1 MDCKNSPTTERIT
14 MEDTQLTPLTQEEK
28 ATVEQIIEEFFKNV
42 GVDATTEV
50 SFGDTD
56 ASVLLETEDTGIVIG
71 YHGEVLESLQLL
83 LSLVVAKKIGRFVR
97 VSIEVGDYR
106 KNREAYLQNL
116 ALKAKDRAITEHSE
130 QVISQLR
137 SWERRVVHLF
147 LQDDADVETESAG
160 EGKDRVLV
168 IRPRS

>member
-1 MDCKNSPTTERIT
+1 
-14 MEDTQLTPLTQEEK
+14 MEEQVLTPLTDDEK
-28 ATVEQIIEEFFKNV
+28 KLIEKTVDEFFKEV
-42 GVDATTEV
+42 GVEGTTEITFSDEGV
-50 SFGDTD
+50 SI
-56 ASVLLETEDTGIVIG
+56 LLETDDTGIVIG

-83 LSLVVAKKIGRFVR
+83 LSLVIAKKLDRFQR
-97 VSIEVGDYR
+97 VSIEVGDYK

-116 ALKAKDRAITEHSE
+116 ALKAKDRALSEHSE

-147 LQDDADVETESAG
+147 LQDDEDVETESVG

-168 IRPRS
+168 IRPRSES

>member
-1 MDCKNSPTTERIT
+1 
-14 MEDTQLTPLTQEEK
+14 MEEQIHKPLTDDEK
-28 ATVEQIIEEFFKNV
+28 TLIEHTVDEFFKQV
-42 GVDATTEV
+42 GIEGSSQIEFAEEGV
-50 SFGDTD
+50 
-56 ASVLLETEDTGIVIG
+56 SVLLETDDTGIVIG

-83 LSLVVAKKIGRFVR
+83 LSLVIAKKLERFQR
-97 VSIEVGDYR
+97 ISIEVGDYK
-106 KNREAYLQNL
+106 KNRESYLQNL
-116 ALKAKDRAITEHSE
+116 ALKAKDRALSEGTE

-147 LQDDADVETESAG
+147 LQDDTDVETESVG